1 MKWPIIMKENYM
13 TKQNQIFHQH
23 LQLSR
28 SIVKNMNEQIT
39 SLNIYHNQW
48 TILNYLKNCGYST
61 INDISN
67 YLDVDSV
74 IVTRSVNSMEEN
86 QLIKLVPGKDEEE
99 ERIELTARGKE
110 VHMKCMKI
118 ADKIEGKALEGI
130 SEEDQELFFQT
141 LLKILNN
148 IRA

>member
-1 MKWPIIMKENYM
+1 MKN
-13 TKQNQIFHQH
+13 KQNQLFHQH

-28 SIVKNMNEQIT
+28 TIVKNMNEQIT

-74 IVTRSVNSMEEN
+74 IITRSVNSMEEN
-86 QLIKLVPGKDEEE
+86 HMIKQVPGKDEEE
-99 ERIELTARGKE
+99 KRIELTPRGKE

-118 ADKIEGKALEGI
+118 ADKIEGKALDGI
-130 SEEDQELFFQT
+130 SEEEQDLFFQT

-148 IRA
+148 IRD

>member
-1 MKWPIIMKENYM
+1 
-13 TKQNQIFHQH
+13 
-23 LQLSR
+23 
-28 SIVKNMNEQIT
+28 MNEQIT

-74 IVTRSVNSMEEN
+74 IITRSVNSMEEN
-86 QLIKLVPGKDEEE
+86 HMIKQVPGKDEEE
-99 ERIELTARGKE
+99 KRIELTPRGKE

-118 ADKIEGKALEGI
+118 ADKIEGKALDGI
-130 SEEDQELFFQT
+130 SEEEQDLFFQT

-148 IRA
+148 IRD